1 MRLGVVVLAGALV
14 VALAGPAAAAAPQ
27 RTAYWWQGQTGLGT
41 APAPASVPPGGLYVA
56 STAVG
61 PTAESALHFTLPA
74 GTQARTLSLKL
85 HQVQQ
90 VDALSIT
97 AYPTKAVWKAGDN
110 QPWSTHPDHLATPAF
125 PGTLGLD
132 GVTLTFD
139 LSGADLSGNV
149 DLVLASAPPA
159 GAADS
164 GVVTSP
170 TFDATFDK
178 PTTGALTLSA
188 PTVVAPAPSPQ
199 PLPPPLQASG
209 PLAPQHLGAL
219 APAAPL
225 GPAVGPGPVAA
236 SPSVAPPP
244 VAAPQQLTP
253 SARSTV
259 VGRSSHSTLAL
270 ALLLALVMFYLGW
283 RTRGALLT
291 ASPRTTIYE
300 LPPAVAPQPPTADG

>member
-1 MRLGVVVLAGALV
+1 MRLGVVVLAGAMV

-41 APAPASVPPGGLYVA
+41 APAPVSVPPGGLYVA

-61 PTAESALHFTLPA
+61 PTAESALHFTLAA
-74 GTQARTLSLKL
+74 GTQARTLSLKI

-110 QPWSTHPDHLATPAF
+110 QPWSTHPGHLATPAF

-139 LSGADLSGNV
+139 LSAAELSGTL

-170 TFDATFDK
+170 TFDAAFEK
-178 PTTGALTLSA
+178 PTAGALTLSA
-188 PTVVAPAPSPQ
+188 PTVVAPVPSPQ
-199 PLPPPLQASG
+199 PLPPLQASG

-244 VAAPQQLTP
+244 VAAPQRLTP
-253 SARSTV
+253 SARSTAA
-259 VGRSSHSTLAL
+259 GRSSHSTLAL
-270 ALLLALVMFYLGW
+270 ALLLALVTFYLGW

-300 LPPAVAPQPPTADG
+300 LPPPPTADG